1 MITKATAANIYNAHY
16 EIEKSEKLLDDLQ
29 KAMNKSG
36 ELKLSDAF
44 GNKNGLTL
52 GVPTSSSSHSLYD
65 VSESIAIAV
74 IKQNIEDKKKR
85 LDELMLIAADELNKA

>member
-16 EIEKSEKLLDDLQ
+16 EIEKAEKLLDELQ
-29 KAMNKSG
+29 KEMNKSG

-44 GNKNGLTL
+44 GNKKGLTL
-52 GVPTSSSSHSLYD
+52 GVPTSSNSHSLYN

-85 LDELMLIAADELNKA
+85 YVSPLNT